1 MAPGSTRGA
10 SGPGVAVPALA
21 SSAGGVLAVDIG
33 LAATGWVLMRS
44 GAPVDCGVIRT
55 EKTAKKHGVRVADD
69 DAERCALLARELR
82 AVLARHQPRAI
93 VAELPT
99 GGSLSARAVRAMAL
113 STGVVVAVVESAGV
127 PVEWTTPMAGR
138 QAATGRKAATKND
151 VRAGVLL
158 ALPDLEPLLPRT
170 GIWEHVTDA
179 AAAYLAARTG
189 PLVRM
194 AERP

>member
-1 MAPGSTRGA
+1 ML
-10 SGPGVAVPALA
+10 V
-21 SSAGGVLAVDIG
+21 
-33 LAATGWVLMRS
+33 RS

-55 EKTAKKHGVRVADD
+55 ERTAAKRGIRVADD

-113 STGVVVAVVESAGV
+113 STGVVVAMVEFAGV

-138 QAATGRKAATKND
+138 QAATGRKVATKND
-151 VRAGVLL
+151 VRAGVLH

-194 AERP
+194 AERA

>member
-1 MAPGSTRGA
+1 MALGSTRGA
-10 SGPGVAVPALA
+10 SGPGVAAPAIA
-21 SSAGGVLAVDIG
+21 SSAAGVLALDVG
-33 LAATGWVLMRS
+33 FAATGWVAFAR
-44 GAPVDCGVIRT
+44 GVPVDCGVIRT
-55 EKTAKKHGVRVADD
+55 AKAQAKRALRVADD
-69 DAERCALLARELR
+69 DASRCALLARELR
-82 AVLARHQPRAI
+82 AVLDRHQPRAV

-113 STGVVVAVVESAGV
+113 ATGAIVATLELAGL
-127 PVEWTTPMAGR
+127 PTDWTTPIG
-138 QAATGRKAATKND
+138 GRKAATGRASATKD
-151 VRAGVLL
+151 AVRAGVLR

-189 PLVRM
+189 SIVRM